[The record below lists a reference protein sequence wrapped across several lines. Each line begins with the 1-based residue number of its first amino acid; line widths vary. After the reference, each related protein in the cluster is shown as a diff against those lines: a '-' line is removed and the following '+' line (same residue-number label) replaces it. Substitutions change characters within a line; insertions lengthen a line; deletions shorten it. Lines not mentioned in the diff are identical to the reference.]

1 MRTIFFNP
9 ANKLRTGWRLTLFVL
24 MLMIAGATINFLRRL
39 SGMTNWVAEGVV
51 KPIPMLVVSILIIC
65 SVLGILALLFRWFEK
80 RPLSTIGLS
89 LSKSWMSGIAMGFII
104 GGLNIFIYVLILIF
118 AGNAEVSFSG
128 ITLFN
133 LLENTLPLFISLFV
147 ISGWEELALRGY
159 GLQMFAEAW
168 GPHPA
173 AIITGVIFGV
183 LHAGNPDANIPG
195 LLFTATGGILL
206 AWLVIRTGSLW
217 IAWGYHAGW
226 NITAA
231 LLFGLRVSGIDHP
244 GAILQT
250 QVSGSNWLTGGG
262 YGFEGSII
270 IGGIEIII
278 LSFVVGLAHRLPGH
292 PNLIR
297 YFKGDRI

>member
-1 MRTIFFNP
+1 
-9 ANKLRTGWRLTLFVL
+9 
-24 MLMIAGATINFLRRL
+24 MLMTAGVIINLLRRL
-39 SGMTNWVAEGVV
+39 SGMPNWKAEGIVQ
-51 KPIPMLVVSILIIC
+51 PIPMLVVSILIIC
-65 SVLGILALLFRWFEK
+65 SVLAVLALLFHWFEK
-80 RPLSTIGLS
+80 RPLSTIGLP
-89 LSKSWMSGIAMGFII
+89 LSKPWMSGMVVGFTV
-104 GGLNIFIYVLILIF
+104 GGLNIFIYVLILFF

-133 LLENTLPLFISLFV
+133 VLENTIPLFISLFV

-159 GLQMFAEAW
+159 GLQIFAEAW

-173 AIITGVIFGV
+173 AIITGIIFGL
-183 LHAGNPDANIPG
+183 LHAGNPDANILG

-250 QVSGSNWLTGGG
+250 QVSGSNWLTGGE

-292 PNLIR
+292 PDLIQ
-297 YFKGDRI
+297 YFKGNRI